1 MNFISGVLLT
11 IILLMRALDPLKY
24 EKETIEYLDKLL
36 LVDEMRTNYY
46 KDLSE
51 LFPVKFLLL
60 KQALGILE

>member
-51 LFPVKFLLL
+51 SFPVKFLFL